1 MPLSAQAFS
10 VDGRLCFSSR
20 CQRATITC
28 LQCPLTSCDRDY
40 KDTVFK
46 TSFFVTLR
54 TGRTS
59 RALRSV
65 QEGWLWLLQVALCSE
80 DPVTHALLF
89 GHGGKC
95 QRAGSLCH
103 YLSAGGVL
111 VQYRLPICCIH
122 CTALHCCFGIADAC
136 SRIVEL
142 LLNVVLV
149 L

>member
-28 LQCPLTSCDRDY
+28 LQFPFTSCDRDY

-46 TSFFVTLR
+46 TSCFVPLR
-54 TGRTS
+54 TGRSS

-103 YLSAGGVL
+103 YLSAGGIL
-111 VQYRLPICCIH
+111 FQYRLPICCI
-122 CTALHCCFGIADAC
+122 CYRGYTLIA
-136 SRIVEL
+136 
-142 LLNVVLV
+142 NT
-149 L
+149 